1 MMLPLERT
9 RAPGQAALLRQLKQ
23 AGLPVAPT
31 WLLDLEEEFYVL
43 GNLPEQIG
51 RAFLGVFG
59 ARLDED
65 RLETA
70 CRTAQQLVRQS
81 YLLPERAEEV
91 IRLIGRGPWLVR
103 YAELAPL
110 ENTLHTT
117 PQDTLWALKRL
128 WASRWNLEEV
138 LERSPQLAPPTQPT
152 LIQQVSQ
159 WPSLQ
164 RDLSS
169 QASKALAQTV
179 RVWAS
184 EQQVVWVATG

>member
-23 AGLPVAPT
+23 AGFAVVPT
-31 WLLDLEEEFYVL
+31 WLLELEEEFYLL
-43 GNLPEQIG
+43 GNLPEQMG
-51 RAFLGVFG
+51 RAFTGVFG

-65 RLETA
+65 RLEAA
-70 CRTAQQLVRQS
+70 CHTAQQLVRQS
-81 YLLPERAEEV
+81 YLLPERAEELT
-91 IRLIGRGPWLVR
+91 RLIGWGPWLVR
-103 YAELAPL
+103 YAEAAPL
-110 ENTLHTT
+110 ENALYPS

-128 WASRWNLEEV
+128 WASRWSVEAV

-152 LIQQVSQ
+152 LIQQVNQ

-164 RDLSS
+164 RELSS
-169 QASKALAQTV
+169 QASKALAQSVT
-179 RVWAS
+179 VWAS